1 MDEMET
7 VIATYSFFFYI
18 DPHIPFLYQS
28 IMLKIAMHKVKKHQ
42 LNYNMASNNCP
53 SGFYENDVGTY
64 VTYAKASWS
73 KWKRV
78 NCSETFQSYKALLNT
93 KVNFTYTRK

>member
-7 VIATYSFFFYI
+7 VIATYSFLFYI

-42 LNYNMASNNCP
+42 LNYNMEQMEAC
-53 SGFYENDVGTY
+53 
-64 VTYAKASWS
+64 K
-73 KWKRV
+73 
-78 NCSETFQSYKALLNT
+78 LLGNLPEL
-93 KVNFTYTRK
+93 